1 MSKKKLTEREI
12 ELAVGNTIADLAF
25 EGMYVT
31 EEEIARLYRI
41 ARGETTAEEEV
52 ARIMAKYRKEK
63 CLNV

>member
-52 ARIMAKYRKEK
+52 AIILAKYRKETD
-63 CLNV
+63 NG